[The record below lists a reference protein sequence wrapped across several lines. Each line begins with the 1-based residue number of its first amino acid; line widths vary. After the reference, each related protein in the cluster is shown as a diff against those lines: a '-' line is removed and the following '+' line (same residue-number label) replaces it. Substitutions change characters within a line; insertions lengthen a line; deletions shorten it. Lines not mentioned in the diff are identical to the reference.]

1 MNTAAALPPSPS
13 STRSAPAAT
22 TTADLLK
29 ELSSQPTGLGN
40 AEAKQRLEK
49 YGPNALEEKK
59 TSQWALFGKFFW
71 GPMPWMIELAALVSL
86 FLKDWIDLAVI
97 GVLLLFNAVL
107 GFWHERA
114 ASNALDALKGS
125 LAQEAQALRDGKWQT
140 VPAATLVP
148 GDVVRLRLGNVVPA
162 DVRLIEGEYVDV
174 DQSALTG
181 ESLPVTKKLGEDA
194 YSGSIVKKG
203 VMTTLVT
210 ATGSQTFFGRTAGLV
225 QSAGAKS
232 HFEEANNRI
241 GNFLIILAVALA
253 VVTIAVQ
260 LRHGDDFLRI
270 GQFALLLLVAAIPVA
285 MPAVLSMTM
294 AMGARA
300 LAAEQAIVSRLEAIE
315 ELAGIDILFS
325 DKTGTLTQNKLTLGE
340 PVVFGSATAQDVILA
355 GSLASK
361 AEDKDPLDQAVFA
374 ALKDPVV
381 LKLSLIHISEP
392 TRPY

>member
-1 MNTAAALPPSPS
+1 MNTAAALPP
-13 STRSAPAAT
+13 
-22 TTADLLK
+22 
-29 ELSSQPTGLGN
+29 
-40 AEAKQRLEK
+40 
-49 YGPNALEEKK
+49 
-59 TSQWALFGKFFW
+59 
-71 GPMPWMIELAALVSL
+71 
-86 FLKDWIDLAVI
+86 
-97 GVLLLFNAVL
+97 
-107 GFWHERA
+107 
-114 ASNALDALKGS
+114 LDALRGS

-140 VPAATLVP
+140 APAATLVP

-181 ESLPVTKKLGEDA
+181 ESLPVTKKVGEDA

-253 VVTIAVQ
+253 VVMIAVQ

-300 LAAEQAIVSRLEAIE
+300 LAAEQAIVSRLESIE

-325 DKTGTLTQNKLTLGE
+325 DKRGMLTQNKLTLRH
-340 PVVFGSATAQDVILA
+340 PASAMASILC
-355 GSLASK
+355 GDIDSFMRCVSWK
-361 AEDKDPLDQAVFA
+361 
-374 ALKDPVV
+374 
-381 LKLSLIHISEP
+381 
-392 TRPY
+392 